1 MCDSPELTAR
11 LDKLIAILDPAAHV
25 QQQPQ
30 RPYDDA
36 TYFIGNTQS
45 NLYLTYR
52 GRKHLYLFSA
62 NALTLNLQDIGTL
75 AVPANTWTD
84 ISFRENMQV
93 FTTNQV
99 TAVPVYVKATDEL
112 LPGAY
117 VGGASIVNLHN
128 ADNQTVPSG
137 NAQLVD
143 NLAVL
148 LNAIGKTDRQREV
161 GADAAPSDGITTTA
175 SNLAQTQSSNA
186 TGAITAGQTTN
197 AVITPTTI
205 TSGMVANQQVDI
217 DFGTANQESGFI
229 VSTTPT
235 TLTVQPVNGSPS
247 APAWLNAHSGTYKV
261 QVKAYNVTRDAKGE
275 NSGADGTGTAV
286 ALEYEWN
293 SGGPPLA
300 SGNPS
305 LDQYDRETLILGQGT
320 DSQACNATTAGDTQ
334 ITLTVAKR
342 TLTPGAPIRM
352 SGAALSETVYVDQS
366 YVIGSNTVIPLKHP
380 IVNTGQTLAAWQKY
394 TPDGPGTNAV
404 PLYGEGME
412 GVLLADATA
421 PGFGRMWQGTTA
433 GEANINI
440 SKIAGGSATNATYS
454 PSGNNN
460 DPGLVVKADPQLWN
474 GATWDFQ
481 RNNLDNITLLAS
493 AAQTTT
499 QTTADQTNF
508 NARGVIVTLDATVNA
523 GGLGSITLEIDAK
536 DPVSGKYVALLTGA
550 AVVSVTTNIYVVY
563 PGATT
568 VANATIGVPL
578 PRTWRVKVTA
588 NNANPVT
595 YSVGASLII

>member
-1 MCDSPELTAR
+1 MCDSPELIAR

-36 TYFIGNTQS
+36 IYLVGNTQS

-93 FTTNQV
+93 FTTNQA

-117 VGGASIVNLHN
+117 VGGATISSLHN
-128 ADNQTVPSG
+128 ADNQVIPTGP
-137 NAQLVD
+137 ALLVD
-143 NLAVL
+143 NISNLVSP
-148 LNAIGKTDRQREV
+148 IGTSDRQLEV
-161 GADAAPSDGITTTA
+161 GGDSQPSHGIA
-175 SNLAQTQSSNA
+175 SSSQNLRQTQSSNA

-197 AVITPTTI
+197 AVITPTTM
-205 TSGMVANQQVDI
+205 TSGMVANNEVDI
-217 DFGTANQESGFI
+217 DLGTANQEVGFI
-229 VSTTPT
+229 VSATATTI
-235 TLTVQPVNGSPS
+235 TVQPANGSPS
-247 APAWLNAHSGTYKV
+247 APKWLNAHSGTYKV
-261 QVKAYNVTRDAKGE
+261 QVSVYNVERDITGE
-275 NSGADGTGTAV
+275 NSGFLGTGMPPAV
-286 ALEYEWN
+286 EVEWN
-293 SGGPPLA
+293 SGGPVLA

-320 DSQACNATTAGDTQ
+320 ASQACNATTAGDTV

-342 TLTPGAPIRM
+342 TLTPGAPIRLTG
-352 SGAALSETVYVDQS
+352 SGTSETVYVDQS
-366 YVIGSNTVIPLKHP
+366 YVIGNNTVIALKHP
-380 IVNTGQTLAAWQKY
+380 VVNTGQTLAAWQVY
-394 TPDGPGTNAV
+394 TADGPSTGNV
-404 PLYGEGME
+404 PLYGEGAE
-412 GVLLADATA
+412 AILLLD
-421 PGFGRMWQGTTA
+421 PSNLGFGKMMHC
-433 GEANINI
+433 N
-440 SKIAGGSATNATYS
+440 Y
-454 PSGNNN
+454 
-460 DPGLVVKADPQLWN
+460 
-474 GATWDFQ
+474 
-481 RNNLDNITLLAS
+481 DNVTILAS
-493 AAQTTT
+493 ASQTTT
-499 QTTADQTNF
+499 QTGTDQVNP

-578 PRTWRVKVTA
+578 PRTWRVKVVA